1 MGEQIRKGLFTPEN
15 YEISFSSVSDL
26 ESINIELSPEE
37 RLKLRGRIDRVDTCE
52 DGEQVYVKVIDY
64 KSGNTSFQLLSLY
77 HGLQLQLVIY
87 LNAAMELM
95 KKEHPDKEVLP
106 AGVLYYQLQD
116 PVLDTDGEEADV
128 TARVLEKLKPNGLI
142 NADPEIIQRLDQSMP
157 GRSQVL
163 PLPIIRT
170 VPCGPVPQW
179 PAAGSLRHFRVMS
192 TERSRRLVR
201 RCWMAGWM

>member
-52 DGEQVYVKVIDY
+52 DGEHVYVKVIDY

-87 LNAAMELM
+87 LNGGHGA
-95 KKEHPDKEVLP
+95 D
-106 AGVLYYQLQD
+106 
-116 PVLDTDGEEADV
+116 EEGA
-128 TARVLEKLKPNGLI
+128 
-142 NADPEIIQRLDQSMP
+142 
-157 GRSQVL
+157 
-163 PLPIIRT
+163 
-170 VPCGPVPQW
+170 
-179 PAAGSLRHFRVMS
+179 
-192 TERSRRLVR
+192 SR
-201 RCWMAGWM
+201 

>member
-1 MGEQIRKGLFTPEN
+1 
-15 YEISFSSVSDL
+15 
-26 ESINIELSPEE
+26 
-37 RLKLRGRIDRVDTCE
+37 
-52 DGEQVYVKVIDY
+52 
-64 KSGNTSFQLLSLY
+64 
-77 HGLQLQLVIY
+77 
-87 LNAAMELM
+87 MELM

-163 PLPIIRT
+163 PIAYNKDGSLR
-170 VPCGPVPQW
+170 
-179 PAAGSLRHFRVMS
+179 AGSSVASQRASLRHFRVMS
-192 TERSRRLVR
+192 TERSRKLVR